1 MMNDT
6 REYFKNNGYV
16 VLTDALSKQQCAE
29 LTQHMFNLYEQGK
42 LVKDDQCPLS
52 DAVYGD
58 PMMDQVLETLA
69 RPIGNHIGKKLL
81 PTYAYAR
88 IYRPGEILKKHK
100 DRPSCQYSATLTLG
114 FDSASIWPIY
124 FENGDREIPVQLSV
138 GELAVYCGC
147 DLVHWRPPFK
157 GNWHVQVFLHYVDED
172 GPYADHAYDGRGS
185 LSHKKGE
192 KIPTPELKKKT
203 PAGTLTQEQNS
214 VPIKSPVYNSVYI
227 PTKDDTLP
235 GFFPIDSLNLPE
247 LMFTPEECDAIINLS
262 QDLYP
267 STASVGGGNEG
278 HVRKEIRSADIYNI
292 EIEPRNKWVFDK
304 LAKCIYVANAVHFDY
319 EVSAVQ
325 HGMQLIHYYD
335 NNGVA
340 GHYDWHVDAGSGSV
354 ATRKISFTVQLSD
367 PNKYKGCDLEVMDH
381 AGLVTGAREKGAVN
395 MFPSYMPH
403 RVTPIES
410 GERWALVIWV
420 HGSRRFR

>member
-1 MMNDT
+1 MEDT
-6 REYFKNNGYV
+6 KEYFKKNGYV
-16 VLTDALSKQQCAE
+16 VLTDVLNKQRCLE
-29 LTQHMFNLYEQGK
+29 LTKHMFSLHEQGK

-58 PMMDQVLETLA
+58 PAMDQILEELA
-69 RPIGNHIGKKLL
+69 TPLGEHIGKALL

-114 FDSASIWPIY
+114 FDSKSIWPIY
-124 FENGDREIPVQLSV
+124 FENGNKEIPAQLDV
-138 GELAVYCGC
+138 GELAVYSGC

-157 GNWHVQVFLHYVDED
+157 GNWHVQVFLHYVDAD
-172 GPYADHAYDGRGS
+172 GPYSDHAYDGRSG
-185 LSHKKGE
+185 LSHKGDE
-192 KIPTPELKKKT
+192 KMLTAQAEKKAFTPTIQP
-203 PAGTLTQEQNS
+203 QNS
-214 VPIKSPVYNSVYI
+214 IPIKSPVYNSVYI

-235 GFFPIDSLNLPE
+235 GFFPVNSSNLPE

-262 QDLYP
+262 NDLYP
-267 STASVGGGNEG
+267 STASVGGGKEG
-278 HVRKEIRSADIYNI
+278 SIRKEIRSADIYNI

-325 HGMQLIHYYD
+325 HGMQLIHYYN

-340 GHYDWHVDAGSGSV
+340 GHYDWHVDAGNGSV
-354 ATRKISFTVQLSD
+354 ATRKISFTVQLSN
-367 PNKYKGCDLEVMDH
+367 PNDYTGCDLEIMDH
-381 AGLVTGAREKGAVN
+381 GGFVTGIRERGSIN

-410 GERWALVIWV
+410 GERWGLVIWV

>member
-147 DLVHWRPPFK
+147 DLVHWR
-157 GNWHVQVFLHYVDED
+157 HHL
-172 GPYADHAYDGRGS
+172 R
-185 LSHKKGE
+185 
-192 KIPTPELKKKT
+192 
-203 PAGTLTQEQNS
+203 
-214 VPIKSPVYNSVYI
+214 
-227 PTKDDTLP
+227 
-235 GFFPIDSLNLPE
+235 
-247 LMFTPEECDAIINLS
+247 
-262 QDLYP
+262 
-267 STASVGGGNEG
+267 
-278 HVRKEIRSADIYNI
+278 
-292 EIEPRNKWVFDK
+292 
-304 LAKCIYVANAVHFDY
+304 
-319 EVSAVQ
+319 
-325 HGMQLIHYYD
+325 
-335 NNGVA
+335 
-340 GHYDWHVDAGSGSV
+340 
-354 ATRKISFTVQLSD
+354 
-367 PNKYKGCDLEVMDH
+367 
-381 AGLVTGAREKGAVN
+381 VTGTCKYSFI
-395 MFPSYMPH
+395 MLM
-403 RVTPIES
+403 
-410 GERWALVIWV
+410 RWAVCRSCI
-420 HGSRRFR
+420 